1 MKEEK
6 SNNSKP
12 LATLL
17 TGRFLVDPRVIR
29 QWPYVLFL
37 SALAIIM
44 TTSSHN
50 AERKV
55 HRIENLRKEMK
66 EMHSEFIDLRS
77 QLMQESMESEV
88 LKRAADLGL
97 EKGVEPPVLI
107 SLKGAD
113 S

>member
-6 SNNSKP
+6 QNNPKP
-12 LATLL
+12 FTTLL

-37 SALAIIM
+37 SALALIM

-55 HRIENLRKEMK
+55 HRIESLRKEMK
-66 EMHSEFIDLRS
+66 ELHSEFIDLRS
-77 QLMQESMESEV
+77 ELMQESMESEV
-88 LKRAADLGL
+88 LIRAAELGL
-97 EKGVEPPVLI
+97 EKGTEPPVLI
-107 SLKGAD
+107 RLKSD
-113 S
+113 NS